1 VLVSGLGSIA
11 VLGWATGSSSFFKA
25 LAYATLIQLIAMA
38 LVGLS
43 AAVVAYRRPAL
54 YRASSSQLQVAGIP
68 LTTVAG
74 VGAMLTAVFLWIVF
88 LSEPKLGIADRS
100 SFFVWAIGTIAA
112 GALFYAVAYSVRK
125 SQGVNVNRA
134 FAEIP
139 PE

>member
-1 VLVSGLGSIA
+1 
-11 VLGWATGSSSFFKA
+11 
-25 LAYATLIQLIAMA
+25 MA

-43 AAVVAYRRPAL
+43 AAVVAYRRPEL
-54 YRASSSQLQVAGIP
+54 YRASASQVQVAGIP
-68 LTTVAG
+68 LTTIAG

-100 SFFVWAIGTIAA
+100 SFFVWAIGTIVA
-112 GALFYAVAYSVRK
+112 GALFYAVAYSIRK